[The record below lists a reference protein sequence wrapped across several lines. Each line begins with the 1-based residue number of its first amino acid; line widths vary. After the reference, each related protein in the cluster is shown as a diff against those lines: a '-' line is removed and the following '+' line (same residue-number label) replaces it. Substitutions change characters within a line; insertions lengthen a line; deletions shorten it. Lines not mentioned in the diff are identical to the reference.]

1 MKKVLAL
8 SLLLALCSCATT
20 THTGTYYS
28 VCSLYGQSEVIVHLH
43 ENGQFQYNFVYSYE
57 DVRGTWKAVNDTLF
71 LRAKIF
77 TVIRDSMTPV
87 VKFNDRDTVDRF
99 VFKGNRIFPIVARRT
114 LDKRCYLV
122 KQKPNVPGS
131 TGILVV
137 PSP

>member
-8 SLLLALCSCATT
+8 GLLLALGSCATT
-20 THTGTYYS
+20 HSGTYYS
-28 VCSLYGQSEVIVHLH
+28 VCSLYGQSKVTVHLQ

-57 DVRGTWKAVNDTLF
+57 NVRGTWKAVNDTLF

-99 VFKGNRIFPIVARRT
+99 VFKGNRLFPIVARRT
-114 LDKRCYLV
+114 LEKTCCLV
-122 KQKPNVPGS
+122 KQKSNVPGS
-131 TGILVV
+131 AGIPVL